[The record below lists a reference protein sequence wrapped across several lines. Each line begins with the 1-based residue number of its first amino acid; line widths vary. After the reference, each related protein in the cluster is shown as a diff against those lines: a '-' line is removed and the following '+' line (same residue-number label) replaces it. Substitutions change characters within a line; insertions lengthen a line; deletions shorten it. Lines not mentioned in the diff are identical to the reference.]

1 MTTTT
6 WSQIRSFNR
15 PIRLLLVNQ
24 LGINIGFYMLMPY
37 LASYLSVTL
46 GLAAWLVGFV
56 LGVRN
61 LSQQGLFLLGG
72 SLADRFGY
80 KPMILAGLAL
90 RTAGFALLGFVE
102 TIPAL
107 IIASALTGFAGA
119 LFNPAVRA
127 YVAAEAGERRVEAF
141 AVFNIFYQL
150 GILLGPLVGLA
161 LLAIDFT
168 LVCAVAAAVFLLLT
182 VLQARALPARA
193 QNESPNLAAPG
204 PSDEQE
210 TNAEVS
216 HAGRGPGGEAPLSI
230 LRAWRIAIANQPFL
244 LFSLAMIGSYVLTF
258 QVYLGLP
265 IEVRRA
271 TGSETGVTL
280 LFVLSGLLTV
290 AGQVR
295 LTRWVKAHWTPG
307 RAMSRGLILMGVAF
321 LPLAVSASFG
331 QDEAEA
337 SARSLPAQALALL
350 PVLAAAALLA
360 VATMLV
366 YPFEMATIVAL
377 GGDRMMGTYYG
388 LYSTLSGI
396 GIAIGNLLTGAAL
409 DTGRNIGIAAL
420 PWIILALT
428 GGLCAASVHRLDRA
442 GRLAPPKGATVK
454 PEAPRARSASR
465 AG

>member
-1 MTTTT
+1 MTGT
-6 WSQIRSFNR
+6 WSQIRSFDR
-15 PIRLLLVNQ
+15 PIRLLLINQ

-90 RTAGFALLGFVE
+90 RTAGFALLGFAE
-102 TIPAL
+102 TIPVL

-127 YVAAEAGERRVEAF
+127 YVAAEAGERRVDAF

-150 GILLGPLVGLA
+150 GILLGPLIGLA

-182 VLQARALPARA
+182 VLQARALPARTR
-193 QNESPNLAAPG
+193 NESPDIAG
-204 PSDEQE
+204 PEPAGDRE
-210 TNAEVS
+210 TNSKVS
-216 HAGRGPGGEAPLSI
+216 HTGRGGEAPLSI
-230 LRAWRIAIANQPFL
+230 IRSWRVVLANQSFL
-244 LFSLAMIGSYVLTF
+244 LFALAMIGSYVLTF

-295 LTRWVKAHWTPG
+295 LTMWVKARWTPG
-307 RAMSRGLILMGVAF
+307 QAMSRGLILMGLAF
-321 LPLAVSASFG
+321 LPLVLSASFDQHG
-331 QDEAEA
+331 AEA
-337 SARSLPAQALALL
+337 AARSLPAQALAMV
-350 PVLAAAALLA
+350 PVLTASALLA

-366 YPFEMATIVAL
+366 YPFEMATIVTL

-388 LYSTLSGI
+388 LYNTLSGI
-396 GIAIGNLLTGAAL
+396 GIAAGNLLTGAAL
-409 DTGRNIGIAAL
+409 DAGRNIGISAL

-428 GGLCAASVHRLDRA
+428 GGLCATSVHRLDRA
-442 GRLAPPKGATVK
+442 GRLAPPQGVTVK
-454 PEAPRARSASR
+454 PETSRPRSASR